1 MKSVLVLALACVA
14 APALLHAQAK
24 APTTPPPPA
33 DAPPP
38 VYPAPATPPAP
49 AQVYIYDQK
58 PVTPPASNTE
68 RSYLISPEQA
78 QSVINRFKEHYKKI
92 GAPRV
97 IIYVNR
103 DLIDDKSGV
112 KLTSHRR
119 VVETTRVVGGTNQT
133 ATDAPRQTE
142 RIAST
147 NIFRAK
153 DRKEM
158 TLADKQ
164 TVRDIERLFGRPLRM
179 AGVQLADQSVA
190 NQLAAASAL
199 DSSTLRSDSEQ
210 ARTEREALAKVADVV
225 LEILVSS
232 KEIALPEGNA
242 TAPDVQATAI
252 RLNDSR
258 ILGQATAADL
268 IGQGPAAAKAVRSFG
283 IREVAEA
290 TALSLMEDMM
300 VE

>member
-1 MKSVLVLALACVA
+1 MKSLFAVALACVA

-24 APTTPPPPA
+24 APTPSAPPPN
-33 DAPPP
+33 APPP
-38 VYPAPATPPAP
+38 VYPSAAEPVPQP
-49 AQVYIYDQK
+49 VYIYEQK
-58 PVTPPASNTE
+58 LYTPTPAG
-68 RSYLISPEQA
+68 RSYLITPEQA
-78 QSVINRFKEHYKKI
+78 QSIITRFKDEYKKM

-103 DLIDDKSGV
+103 NLIDENSGV
-112 KLTSHRR
+112 KLTSHKR
-119 VVETTRVVGGTNQT
+119 VMETTRVLGTNVPT
-133 ATDAPRQTE
+133 GADAARQTE

-147 NIFRAK
+147 NIYRAR

-199 DSSTLRSDSEQ
+199 DSATLQSEGEQ
-210 ARTEREALAKVADVV
+210 ARKEREALSKVADVV

-232 KEIALPEGNA
+232 KEVSLSDGSA
-242 TAPDVQATAI
+242 TAPDLQATAI
-252 RLNDSR
+252 RLSDSR

-268 IGQGPAAAKAVRSFG
+268 IGQGQAAAKAARTFG
-283 IREVAEA
+283 IREVAES

-300 VE
+300 VQ